1 MKIAALSRST
11 CRFIHL
17 KWCWTLLFL
26 SLLPLSFAP
35 PCHAAEHWSFRLPSA
50 PSLPAVRDPTWAH
63 SAADRFVLAQL
74 DRQDHEPSNAAA
86 RAKLI
91 RRLSLD
97 LTGLPPTLDELNQRL
112 TETSPD
118 AFERHADHLLSSPHF
133 GERWALWWLDAVR
146 YADSNGY
153 EVDRPRSAWP
163 YRDWL
168 INAFNNNLP
177 FDQFTIEQLAGD
189 MLSAATLEQRVATGF
204 HRHTYLNEEGGHDWE
219 QFRWEAIVD
228 RVHTTATVF
237 LGMSFS
243 CAQCHDHKYDPLTQE
258 EYWRFFAFFNNVDEP
273 FLEVPTETITQRRQ
287 TLLTQIA
294 TLVKSREKTFPLKS
308 PRPADLMKSEWR
320 HISIDQAFQ
329 QWYRQQ
335 AVEAVKWQVLTPIHY
350 TSQMNATLSLLKDHS
365 LLVTGDRPEIDTY
378 HVAYQIPAG
387 PLHGLLLEALPHPAL
402 PKHGPGR
409 GSVLG
414 DGAFAL
420 SEFTAALA
428 PQTKDPLAAP
438 VPLTFRRPTAT
449 YQQKSRTIEL
459 SVDGDKLTSW
469 HIQGGEGRAQWALF
483 PTAEAIRINKSTT
496 LSITYLMNFVHQQTL
511 GRFRLS
517 ITQDPKPL
525 RLPTRSPQIESL
537 LAAGLPNLSAQQ
549 RTRLRNYFLSV
560 APELAELNKQIQ
572 ELRSALPERATTLV
586 VTERPTARE
595 TFMHT
600 RGEFHRRESQV
611 TANVPEMLHALPRNA
626 PRNRLA
632 MAKWVASDTNPL
644 TRRVIMNQIWQELFG
659 RGLVVTPEDFGVQ
672 GTPPTHPKLL
682 DWLATEFL
690 HHDWDLKSMIQ
701 QIVHS
706 ATYRQSSRISV
717 DAATWDPLNQW
728 LARGPRFRVHAE
740 VIRDLALTASGLL
753 TRRIGG
759 PSFFPPRP
767 DLGKMIAY
775 SSASWNVSQGSDR
788 YRRGLYIHRKRTA
801 PHPGL
806 ASLDAPPR
814 NTCKVRRRRSNTP
827 LQALALLNDKTMLES
842 AQAIA
847 QLITAREGTETQ
859 RAKYAFRLCLSR
871 DPDVHEVEA
880 IVQYYRRQLQR
891 LIAGTLDAAT
901 VAGLDES
908 KSGDSLLSLAAWTAT
923 ARVLLNLDETLT
935 KE

>member
-1 MKIAALSRST
+1 MTMIASSRTSYWLVHLAWYWALLAVT
-11 CRFIHL
+11 
-17 KWCWTLLFL
+17 
-26 SLLPLSFAP
+26 FAA
-35 PCHAAEHWSFRLPSA
+35 PCPGADHWAFRLPVA
-50 PSLPAVRDPTWAH
+50 PSLPTVRDSVWARQP
-63 SAADRFVLAQL
+63 ADRFVLQRL
-74 DRQDHEPSNAAA
+74 DRQGHEPSAAA
-86 RAKLI
+86 ERSTLI

-97 LTGLPPTLDELNQRL
+97 LTGLPPTIDELNLRL
-112 TETSPD
+112 QDTSPD
-118 AFERHADHLLSSPHF
+118 AHERHADHLLSSPHF

-168 INAFNNNLP
+168 IGAFNRGLP
-177 FDQFTIEQLAGD
+177 FDQFAIEQIAGD
-189 MLSAATLEQRVATGF
+189 MLPDPTLGQRIATGF

-273 FLEVPTETITQRRQ
+273 FLEVPTDAITQRRK
-287 TLLTQIA
+287 TLLARIA
-294 TLVKSREKTFPLKS
+294 ALEKTREETFPLKS
-308 PRPADLMKSEWR
+308 PRPANRRETEWR
-320 HISIDQAFQ
+320 QHSIDLAFQ
-329 QWYRQQ
+329 KWCRQQ
-335 AVEAVKWQVLTPIHY
+335 AVQAVQWQALVPIDY
-350 TSQMNATLSLLKDHS
+350 TSQMNATLSPLEDHS
-365 LLVTGDRPEIDTY
+365 LLATGDRPEIDTY
-378 HVAYQIPAG
+378 HVTYRIPAG
-387 PLHGLLLEALPHPAL
+387 PLHGLLLEALPHAAL
-402 PKHGPGR
+402 PKRGPGR

-420 SEFTAALA
+420 SEFKAALS
-428 PQTKDPLAAP
+428 PQTKEQRQSR
-438 VPLTFRRPTAT
+438 VPLTFLRPSAT
-449 YQQKSRTIEL
+449 YQQKNRTIEL

-469 HIQGGEGRAQWALF
+469 HIQGGEGKAQWALF
-483 PTAEAIRINKSTT
+483 PTAEGIPINESTT
-496 LSITYLMNFVHQQTL
+496 LSVTYLMNFVHQQTL

-525 RLPTRSPQIESL
+525 ELPTHPPHIDSL
-537 LAAGLPNLSAQQ
+537 LATGLKNISRHQ
-549 RTRLRNYFLSV
+549 RTQLRNYFLSIT
-560 APELAELNKQIQ
+560 PELADLNKHIQ
-572 ELRSALPERATTLV
+572 ELRSDLPELPTTLI
-586 VTERPTARE
+586 VTERPTARV
-595 TFMHT
+595 TFLHT
-600 RGEFHRRESQV
+600 RGEFHRRESAL
-611 TANVPEMLHALPRNA
+611 TANVPEMLHTLPQNS

-632 MAKWVASDTNPL
+632 MAKWIASRHNPL
-644 TRRVIMNQIWQELFG
+644 TGRVIMNQIWQEVFG

-672 GTPPTHPKLL
+672 GTPPTHPELL
-682 DWLATEFL
+682 DWLATEFV
-690 HHDWDLKSMIQ
+690 HGNWNLKSMIQ
-701 QIVHS
+701 RIVHS
-706 ATYRQSSRISV
+706 ATYRQSSRISA
-717 DAATWDPLNQW
+717 DAAAWDPQNQW

-740 VIRDLALTASGLL
+740 IIRDLALTASGLL

-775 SSASWNVSQGSDR
+775 SNASWSVSQGGER

-827 LQALALLNDKTMLES
+827 LQALALLNDQTMLES

-847 QLITAREGTETQ
+847 HLITANDADTETH
-859 RAKYAFRLCLSR
+859 RARYAFRLCLSR
-871 DPDVHEVEA
+871 EPDAREVDA
-880 IVQYYRRQLQR
+880 IVQYYHRQLQR
-891 LIAGTLDAAT
+891 LSAGTLDAAA
-901 VAGLDES
+901 VAGIKEA
-908 KSGDSLLSLAAWTAT
+908 KSGSSLGSLAAWTAT
-923 ARVLLNLDETLT
+923 ARVLLNLDETVT

>member
-1 MKIAALSRST
+1 MKLANPSRSSYWL
-11 CRFIHL
+11 IQL
-17 KWCWTLLFL
+17 MGAWSLLALLFI
-26 SLLPLSFAP
+26 AP
-35 PCHAAEHWSFRLPSA
+35 CGANEHWAFRLPA
-50 PSLPAVRDPTWAH
+50 VPTLPTVRNPTWAQH
-63 SAADRFVLAQL
+63 HADRFVLEQL
-74 DRQDHEPSNAAA
+74 DRQGHEPSTTAS
-86 RAKLI
+86 RSTLI

-97 LTGLPPTLDELNQRL
+97 ITGLPPTLDEFKLRL
-112 TETSPD
+112 QDTSPD
-118 AFERHADHLLSSPHF
+118 AHERHADHLLASPHF

-153 EVDRPRSAWP
+153 EVDRPRSVWP

-168 INAFNNNLP
+168 ISAFNNGLP
-177 FDQFTIEQLAGD
+177 FDQFAIEQIAGD
-189 MLSAATLEQRVATGF
+189 MLPEATLEQRIATGF

-228 RVHTTATVF
+228 RVHTTATIF
-237 LGMSFS
+237 LGLSFS

-273 FLEVPTETITQRRQ
+273 FLEVPTGPITDRRK
-287 TLLTQIA
+287 TLLSQIA
-294 TLVKSREKTFPLKS
+294 TLEKTRQDIFPHKS
-308 PRPADLMKSEWR
+308 PRPAGRQENDWR
-320 HISIDQAFQ
+320 QHSIDLAFHTWCRHQA
-329 QWYRQQ
+329 
-335 AVEAVKWQVLTPIHY
+335 AAAVKWRVLEPLHY
-350 TSQMNATLSLLKDHS
+350 TSKMNATLSPLEDHS
-365 LLVTGDRPEIDTY
+365 LLATGDRPEIDTY
-378 HVAYQIPAG
+378 HVTYRLPTG

-402 PKHGPGR
+402 PKRGPGR

-420 SEFTAALA
+420 SEFKATLPSQTNQQS
-428 PQTKDPLAAP
+428 PQPMQ
-438 VPLTFRRPTAT
+438 LTFLRPSAT
-449 YQQKSRTIEL
+449 YQQKNRTIEL
-459 SVDGDKLTSW
+459 SIDGDKLTNW

-483 PTAEAIRINKSTT
+483 PTATAIPINRPTT

-525 RLPTRSPQIESL
+525 RLPSHPPQIDSL
-537 LAAGLPNLSAQQ
+537 LATGWQNLSLPQ
-549 RTRLRNYFLSV
+549 RTRLRDYFLSV
-560 APELAELNKQIQ
+560 TPELAELNKQIQ
-572 ELRSALPERATTLV
+572 ELRAALPEPPTTLV
-586 VTERPTARE
+586 VTERPTSRI
-595 TFMHT
+595 TFLHT
-600 RGEFHRRESQV
+600 RGEFHRRESRV
-611 TANVPEMLHALPRNA
+611 TADVPEMLHALPRNS

-632 MAKWVASDTNPL
+632 MAKWIASRDNPL
-644 TRRVIMNQIWQELFG
+644 TGRVILNQIWQEVFG
-659 RGLVVTPEDFGVQ
+659 RGLVVTPEDFGTQ

-690 HHDWDLKSMIQ
+690 HRDWDLKAMIQ

-706 ATYRQSSRISV
+706 STYRQSSRIS
-717 DAATWDPLNQW
+717 AAAASWDPLNQW

-740 VIRDLALTASGLL
+740 VIRDLALTSSGLL

-775 SSASWNVSQGSDR
+775 ANASWSVSKGAER

-827 LQALALLNDKTMLES
+827 LQALALLNDQTMLES

-847 QLITAREGTETQ
+847 HLITANNADTEVE
-859 RAKYAFRLCLSR
+859 RAQYAFRLCLSR
-871 DPDVHEVEA
+871 EPDAREVEG
-880 IVQYYRRQLQR
+880 IVQYYHRQFQR
-891 LIAGTLDAAT
+891 LSAGTLDAAAI
-901 VAGLDES
+901 AGSEES
-908 KSGDSLLSLAAWTAT
+908 KSDASLSSLAAWTAT